1 MAKKKVTIKT
11 KKKKAKKATPA
22 PSSGLDLSKLPEE
35 VVDRARDIW
44 LAGLGALSAVQEEG
58 GKVFNDL
65 VNKGEQWERERID
78 DLGSAKKQ
86 VDEAVKEAQKRGQS
100 AKSELDKRLGQ
111 LEDSLE
117 RLMDRF
123 NAIVRDEV
131 KQVAARVDR
140 LSHQVE
146 TLAGEASSQ
155 TARQASEAAASAR
168 KAAAQVT
175 ARTTYAVRPHDEGWA
190 VWKVGNRQASSVHGT
205 KKEATSA
212 GRELAQDHRPSELV
226 LHRQDGTVQDSYSYD
241 PEEE

>member
-11 KKKKAKKATPA
+11 KKKAKKAAPA
-22 PSSGLDLSKLPEE
+22 PSSGLDLSRLPEE

-58 GKVFNDL
+58 GKVFSDL
-65 VNKGEQWERERID
+65 VHKGEQWERERID
-78 DLGSAKKQ
+78 DLGAAKKQ

-131 KQVAARVDR
+131 KQVAARVDQ

-146 TLAGEASSQ
+146 TLAGEASG
-155 TARQASEAAASAR
+155 QASEAAASVR
-168 KAAAQVT
+168 KAAAGAT
-175 ARTTYAVRPHDEGWA
+175 DRTTYAVRPHDEGWA
-190 VWKVGNRQASSVHGT
+190 VWKVGNKQASSVHST

-241 PEEE
+241 PEGE